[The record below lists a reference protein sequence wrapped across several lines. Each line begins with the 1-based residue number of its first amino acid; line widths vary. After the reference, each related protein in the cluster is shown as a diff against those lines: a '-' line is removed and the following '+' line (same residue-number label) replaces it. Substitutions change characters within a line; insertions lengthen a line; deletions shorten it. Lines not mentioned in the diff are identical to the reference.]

1 MFYES
6 LDAFLDIAEG
16 GGHVGVG
23 GCHLWLVW
31 VGATPACLD
40 HPVHFRPPI
49 VTHRP
54 DYSDQEV
61 PTLAG

>member
-23 GCHLWLVW
+23 GGHLSLP
-31 VGATPACLD
+31 GSPRALPA
-40 HPVHFRPPI
+40 P
-49 VTHRP
+49 
-54 DYSDQEV
+54 YSD
-61 PTLAG
+61 GSS